1 MLAARAL
8 YTCWSQKTSEQTAGL
23 SIRGSALP
31 RTGEDKT
38 DQRLGQAA
46 TLAVGGVALQP
57 NQSGWFAI
65 RGSARQGKMQDKQG
79 RDGPLVPGVMPEV
92 AVQSDGGLRRPA
104 QEAARPATAT
114 SDARTALEAALS
126 ARVAH
131 IFYPP
136 PPPYIC
142 SSTPRL
148 SDSRNPLPT
157 AYLPLHSAPVMIER
171 GPSGPRSPSETSP
184 GGLRLLCSAVP
195 ANPAGFRP
203 DGASPLGTD
212 VPVRRPAYVDGR
224 RLRRFRAQPMR

>member
-1 MLAARAL
+1 M
-8 YTCWSQKTSEQTAGL
+8 
-23 SIRGSALP
+23 
-31 RTGEDKT
+31 
-38 DQRLGQAA
+38 
-46 TLAVGGVALQP
+46 QP
-57 NQSGWFAI
+57 NRHGWLSI
-65 RGSARQGKMQDKQG
+65 RGSARQGKMQDEQG
-79 RDGPLVPGVMPEV
+79 REYPSVPVMPEV

-104 QEAARPATAT
+104 QEAARPASDTDAT
-114 SDARTALEAALS
+114 TALEAALP

-148 SDSRNPLPT
+148 SNSRNPLPT

-171 GPSGPRSPSETSP
+171 VPSGPRSPSETSE

-203 DGASPLGTD
+203 DGALPLGTD
-212 VPVRRPAYVDGR
+212 VPVRRPAYGR
-224 RLRRFRAQPMR
+224 WATPAIPGETNMR